1 MIAIR
6 NSRSMWGIAALA
18 YALSAILWHTAA
30 GAATAPVVNE
40 SPLQFVTEEL
50 PPFNFDN
57 HGKAEGFG
65 SDVVRE
71 ILRRSNLSAPLT
83 VLPWPRAYKMAQ
95 TEPNVGLYCMVRSV
109 DREKQFQWVG
119 PIGNTESRFYA
130 NKDSAMHIDSLDDAR
145 KAHGVIVLRE
155 GYNAQLLERLGFK
168 NLWPVNNATEG
179 LRLLLISGDKTLFL
193 VAANTVPEAMS
204 KTATPIDAIKPLMTV
219 TKTQMYIGFS
229 LDTSPALIGRLQHT
243 LDTMKTDGSFTAIH
257 QKWFPG
263 AKPPGLEREP
273 DILPSD

>member
-1 MIAIR
+1 MAGIGGWCRVRAIAVLTCVLSITPCQ
-6 NSRSMWGIAALA
+6 MAAASTSSSGVDNPTL
-18 YALSAILWHTAA
+18 
-30 GAATAPVVNE
+30 E
-40 SPLQFVTEEL
+40 FVTEEL
-50 PPFNFDN
+50 PPFNFN
-57 HGKAEGFG
+57 NNGKADGFG
-65 SDVVRE
+65 SEVVRE

-95 TEPNVGLYCMVRSV
+95 TEANVGLYCLVRSV

-119 PIGNTESRFYA
+119 PIANTEARFYA
-130 NKDSAMHIDSLDDAR
+130 NRDSTLHIDSLDDAR

-168 NLWPVNNATEG
+168 NLWPVNNAIEG

-193 VAANTVPEAMS
+193 VAANTVPGTMS
-204 KTATPIDAIKPLMTV
+204 KTGTPADAVKPLMTL

-229 LDTSPALIGRLQHT
+229 LDTSPVLISRLQHS
-243 LDTMKTDGSFTAIH
+243 LDNMKTDGSFAAIH

-263 AKPPGLEREP
+263 AKPPAIEREP
-273 DILPSD
+273 DLLPPD